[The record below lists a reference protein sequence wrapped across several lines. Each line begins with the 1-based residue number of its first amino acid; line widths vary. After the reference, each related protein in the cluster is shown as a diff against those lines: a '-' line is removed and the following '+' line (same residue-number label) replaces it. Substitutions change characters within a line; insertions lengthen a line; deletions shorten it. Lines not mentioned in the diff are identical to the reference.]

1 MPQRFFTGSQLEE
14 QSGPNNTLPTAAATL
29 SGVGGKRVG
38 HGSMAWS
45 MPLAEDAVCQPQDGA
60 IESRESRELRK
71 RAATSGGVQEIHAR
85 LPRLANEPE
94 DARLTGGTRSLM
106 RRLMGLNVTAR
117 PGVRRPARGAAT
129 VPTQQV
135 A

>member
-1 MPQRFFTGSQLEE
+1 MPQRFFA
-14 QSGPNNTLPTAAATL
+14 PNADTMIAIENPTPIEGAVE
-29 SGVGGKRVG
+29 GVAWKRTG
-38 HGSMAWS
+38 HGSVAWTVS
-45 MPLAEDAVCQPQDGA
+45 SAENALCQPQDGA
-60 IESRESRELRK
+60 AAGRDLR
-71 RAATSGGVQEIHAR
+71 RRTAGAAGVQEIHAR

-117 PGVRRPARGAAT
+117 PGARRAPRSAKT
-129 VPTQQV
+129 VPAQQV